1 MKIID
6 GTYVSAKIFADTAED
21 YALAQIRQ
29 LCSLEAF
36 AGCKIR
42 VMPDVHPGKV
52 GTIGFTATAGSKLLP
67 NVVGIDIGCGITL
80 AKLKQKKAEFQ
91 KLDTVI
97 RENIPSGFQIRKKA
111 HRFSGEARLE
121 DLKCRRHIHME
132 KALLS
137 LGTLGGGNH
146 FIEIDK
152 DDEGFLYAAIHSGS
166 RHLGKEVAEH
176 YLREGQNYLKGLGTQ
191 VPYELTYLE
200 GSLREDYLHDMQVLQ
215 EFASLN
221 RGIILDELERGMKW
235 KVQEVFSSVH
245 NYVDVSH
252 STPILRKGAVSAR
265 EGERVILPVN
275 MRDGILLGVG
285 LGNEDWNYSAPH
297 GAGRLIKRDS
307 VKHKFTVSDF
317 KAEMKGIYCSCI
329 GKGTLEEAPFAYR
342 SLEELKG
349 QIADTVE
356 IQQRLRPVYN
366 YKAGSK

>member
-1 MKIID
+1 MIELKGKYNEAKVFTDVVDDSSLSQVMLLLNQEFVQGLKIRMMPDIHA
-6 GTYVSAKIFADTAED
+6 G
-21 YALAQIRQ
+21 
-29 LCSLEAF
+29 
-36 AGCKIR
+36 AGC
-42 VMPDVHPGKV
+42 
-52 GTIGFTATAGSKLLP
+52 TIGTTMTIADKIVP
-67 NVVGIDIGCGITL
+67 NLVGVDIGCGMETVRVRERHTEL
-80 AKLKQKKAEFQ
+80 Q
-91 KLDTVI
+91 KLDKLI
-97 RENIPSGFQIRKKA
+97 YEKIPSGFNIREKTHKY
-111 HRFSGEARLE
+111 FDEIDLTELCCYKEIDAR
-121 DLKCRRHIHME
+121 RAE
-132 KALLS
+132 KS

-166 RHLGKEVAEH
+166 RHLGKEVAEY

-235 KVQEVFSSVH
+235 KVQEVFCSVH